1 MHKTSPTWTALVIF
15 TGLAFAAS
23 GTEPAAGQ
31 TAGQS
36 AGQKSASSKAAAA
49 APRLPDGKPDL
60 QGFWD
65 FRTLTPL
72 ERPQNLGNKA
82 VLTEEEARTIQQQ
95 NAERRAKAAAPSDV
109 NAAPR
114 KPGGGGAAV
123 GGYNDFW
130 IDVGENVVGDR
141 RTSLIIDPPDGRIP
155 ARNPAAP
162 YQVGS
167 LLEDLELSRPI
178 RLLTAGGR
186 ANGPEDRGLAE
197 RCLIGFNSGPPMLP
211 SGYNNHMQLVQN
223 SDTVAILNEMNHDTR
238 IIPLD
243 GRPQVSSAL
252 RQWAGVSRGHW
263 DGDTL
268 VVKTTNF
275 TDKTASFVS
284 GTLFAYGV
292 GTTLNLTER
301 FRRVSD
307 KVLLYEF
314 TVEDPAT
321 FTRPFTASVPM
332 VKSDEPVY
340 EYACHEG
347 NYGLL
352 SILRGARAEER
363 GK

>member
-1 MHKTSPTWTALVIF
+1 MHKTLPTWTALVVF
-15 TGLAFAAS
+15 TGLAFATS
-23 GTEPAAGQ
+23 GTEPVAGQ
-31 TAGQS
+31 TAGQT
-36 AGQKSASSKAAAA
+36 KD
-49 APRLPDGKPDL
+49 APAKGGATVGRLADGKPDL

-72 ERPQNLGNKA
+72 ERPQSLGNKA
-82 VLTEEEARTIQQQ
+82 VLTEEEARALQQQ
-95 NAERRAKAAAPSDV
+95 SAERRARAAAPSDPK
-109 NAAPR
+109 AGPR
-114 KPGGGGAAV
+114 APGGGGQAV

-130 IDVGENVVGDR
+130 IDAGENVVGDR

-167 LLEDLELSRPI
+167 LIEDLSLSRPI
-178 RLLTAGGR
+178 RLLTAGTR
-186 ANGPEDRGLAE
+186 ATGPEDRGLAE
-197 RCLIGFNSGPPMLP
+197 RCLVGFNSGPPMLP

-223 SDTVAILNEMNHDTR
+223 ADTVAILNEMNHDVR

-243 GRPQVSSAL
+243 GRPQVSSGL

-263 DGDTL
+263 EGDTL

-275 TDKTASFVS
+275 TDKTASFVA
-284 GTLFAYGV
+284 GTLVAYGT

-307 KVLLYEF
+307 QTLLYEF
-314 TVEDPAT
+314 TVEDPVT

-332 VKSDEPVY
+332 LKSSEPVY

-347 NYGLL
+347 NYGLM
-352 SILRGARAEER
+352 SILRGARAEEA